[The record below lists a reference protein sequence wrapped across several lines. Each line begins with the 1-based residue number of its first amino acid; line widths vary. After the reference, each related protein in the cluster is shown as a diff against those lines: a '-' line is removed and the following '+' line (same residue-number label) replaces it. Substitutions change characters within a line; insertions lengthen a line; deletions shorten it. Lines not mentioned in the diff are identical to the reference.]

1 MSGVGLGTLATL
13 GSLHVPMPVMAGIM
27 ALLASGAFVG
37 TRIAHKVGPTELP
50 QTVAAFHSLVGV
62 AALGTAMGDAAM
74 YLGNPEV
81 GEQRRRGREK
91 LGCIEACAYP
101 KNPTQPNPT
110 QSR

>member
-13 GSLHVPMPVMAGIM
+13 GSLHTPMPVMAGIM
-27 ALLASGAFVG
+27 ALLASGAYAG

-62 AALGTAMGDAAM
+62 AALGTALGDAAM

-81 GEQRRRGREK
+81 RAVNGHAWMC
-91 LGCIEACAYP
+91 GCVDWMCGCVDVDAAG
-101 KNPTQPNPT
+101 
-110 QSR
+110 